1 MKWEMFSLTDNG
13 DNPNILQAK
22 LLKMN
27 YYLVFN
33 KYPLILITQRNI
45 NKCMYYKKTLNKF
58 LKIKLVLV
66 IHVVSTDG

>member
-22 LLKMN
+22 LFEMN
-27 YYLVFN
+27 YHLVFN
-33 KYPLILITQRNI
+33 EYPLILITVLKGI
-45 NKCMYYKKTLNKF
+45 LIVVFITPKKF

>member
-1 MKWEMFSLTDNG
+1 MEQKKNLWNNFLKWEMFSLTDNG
-13 DNPNILQAK
+13 DNPNILEAK

-45 NKCMYYKKTLNKF
+45 NKCMYYKKKNLLINS
-58 LKIKLVLV
+58 LK
-66 IHVVSTDG
+66 